1 MLTVCSLC
9 VHCVFTVCALSQTH
23 YYYVFLL
30 VVNGAC
36 PSPHACSPHACP
48 HFLGDAT
55 MSHVCPFCVLWVCIH
70 YVKHAVRG
78 TRDTHILLK
87 GLRANIFATQSLTG
101 NTAHSMSLWVSQNRL
116 PLTDREYK
124 PNIRY
129 QGNNY
134 TLLIARHPL
143 PPNSKRPQF
152 WNLKQKI
159 DLRCMES
166 TLHREEHHIERFA
179 GQRRTLADGQ

>member
-134 TLLIARHPL
+134 T
-143 PPNSKRPQF
+143 PPGTQIPEYNWAPAYISKKERDT
-152 WNLKQKI
+152 KTVQKLTPGMPK
-159 DLRCMES
+159 DP
-166 TLHREEHHIERFA
+166 HF
-179 GQRRTLADGQ
+179 